1 MIQILPEF
9 FMGPLQR
16 GDIHLN
22 NQLSFA
28 PCGKWDKEKLNLL
41 LRVVQQ
47 PRQRCSSLTLVP
59 DLAPKPRGK

>member
-28 PCGKWDKEKLNLL
+28 PRGERDKEKSDVP
-41 LRVVQQ
+41 LRFINSLDRDVV
-47 PRQRCSSLTLVP
+47 P
-59 DLAPKPRGK
+59 